1 MKIEIKKIVRPIRL
15 GDYAPEYDGQEIHVW
30 LNPPRRVRMDHFE
43 IVQEFS
49 AVVDERVLVMKTAL
63 EAAAKEAG
71 VEPEELEDKGFEMD
85 EGTEASIAEIDA
97 QLEDLSRRLYGW
109 FAEVWSQDE
118 DEGTHWT
125 TDEVVELVE
134 ACMDADPALWS
145 WVQDEHWRL
154 VGEHRD
160 GVKKK

>member
-49 AVVDERVLVMKTAL
+49 AVVDERLAFLQAITAKASDEGL
-63 EAAAKEAG
+63 DPDEVA
-71 VEPEELEDKGFEMD
+71 LDDLDLD
-85 EGTEASIAEIDA
+85 EGTEASLAEIDA